1 MKLNVFVDNQ
11 RDADSNEGK
20 IPAGHEH
27 HGDAEDRPE
36 DGEGP
41 VVILEA
47 GPPIRRLEEG
57 EQCTGNIDEAVAH
70 QKEHTE
76 RHRELFIMTWHGLG
90 TANST
95 YLSRGATASTFPI
108 RTAS

>member
-1 MKLNVFVDNQ
+1 MKLNVFVDNE

-47 GPPIRRLEEG
+47 GPPIWRLEEG
-57 EQCTGNIDEAVAH
+57 EQSTSHIDEAVAH

-76 RHRELFIMTWHGLG
+76 RHRELFIMTW
-90 TANST
+90 TR
-95 YLSRGATASTFPI
+95 YCQ
-108 RTAS
+108 

>member
-27 HGDAEDRPE
+27 DGDAEDRPE

-47 GPPIRRLEEG
+47 GPPIWRLEEG
-57 EQCTGNIDEAVAH
+57 EQSTSHIDEAVAH
-70 QKEHTE
+70 
-76 RHRELFIMTWHGLG
+76 
-90 TANST
+90 
-95 YLSRGATASTFPI
+95 
-108 RTAS
+108 